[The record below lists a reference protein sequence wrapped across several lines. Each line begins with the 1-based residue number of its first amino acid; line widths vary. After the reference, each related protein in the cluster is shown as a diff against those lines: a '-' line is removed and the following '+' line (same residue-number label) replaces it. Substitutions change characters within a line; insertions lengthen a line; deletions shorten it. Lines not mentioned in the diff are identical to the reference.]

1 MSEKYVKIQA
11 LQAAPYTATNN
22 RIEFIIPQSFGKVS
36 LRDSFIQVYVQA
48 TGTTATAG
56 GVPMVALQ
64 WSPDGTVGAA
74 VSTYTDNVAL
84 VRNAR
89 ISSSMK
95 GSIESVRRTD
105 VLRQNLNCYVRKSQT
120 QVDSDNYLAVNPM
133 QQLIN
138 TQRDS
143 PFQQI
148 NKLGTVAS
156 QNNNNVPM
164 MVRLGDFLDFC
175 NVEAIDCART
185 GDVRLNIEM
194 NINRFVAR
202 QVKNHFL
209 TNAANVD
216 DIAAPGA
223 GTLDV
228 NSLTSTAKFE
238 HLEEVPYYVGQEIK
252 ITANINGAAGT
263 EHTAV
268 IDSITQ
274 AADGK
279 VTLNFAATLFTLNA
293 GAGGSTGGVMS
304 IPDAATTS
312 LNWNLAELVVKQ
324 LPMNVAA
331 PPSVMYHEFMTYELN
346 ANNLTNYTHVVEI
359 DGSTDSAILMPVAAN
374 GIVANKANEDIQTYE
389 FSLNNISLS
398 DNRLVELYSSLYL
411 DRFVAAMKSSDY
423 VARSLSNSVYDTAGL
438 QQQGDNAILASP
450 LFQTAARKN
459 LQIQINSTT
468 GLGQYIL
475 YCSRPRIMDF

>member
-11 LQAAPYTATNN
+11 LQSAPYTATNN
-22 RIEFIIPQSFGKVS
+22 RIEFIIPQSFGKIS
-36 LRDSFIQVYVQA
+36 LRDSFVQVYVTA
-48 TGTTATAG
+48 TGETATAG

-64 WSPDGTVGAA
+64 WSPDGTAGSA

-138 TQRDS
+138 GQRAS

-148 NKLGTVAS
+148 NKLGNIAS

-164 MVRLGDFLDFC
+164 MVRLGDVLDFC
-175 NVEAIDCART
+175 NVEALDCNRT
-185 GDVRLNIEM
+185 GDIRINLEM
-194 NINRFVAR
+194 NINRFVTR
-202 QVKNHFL
+202 QIKPEILN
-209 TNAANVD
+209 NAGLVD

-223 GTLDV
+223 GTQDV
-228 NSLTSTAKFE
+228 NSLTLTAKFE
-238 HLEEVPYYVGQEIK
+238 HLEEIPWYLGQEILY
-252 ITANINGAAGT
+252 TGNINGVADT
-263 EHTAV
+263 EHRGV
-268 IDSITQ
+268 ITNITQ
-274 AADGK
+274 AQDGNL
-279 VTLNFAATLFTLNA
+279 TLGFSSVLFTVNA
-293 GAGGSTGGVMS
+293 GAGGAVDGVLT
-304 IPDAATTS
+304 IPDVNFTS
-312 LNWNLAELVVKQ
+312 ISWNLAELVVKQ
-324 LPMNVAA
+324 LPMSVQA

-346 ANNLTNYTHVVEI
+346 ANNLTNYTNVVEI

-374 GIVANKANEDIQTYE
+374 GIVANKVNEDIQTYE

-398 DNRLVELYSSLYL
+398 DNRLIHLYSSLYL
-411 DRFVAAMKSSDY
+411 DRFVAAMKASDY
-423 VARSLSNSVYDTAGL
+423 VARSLRNPVYDIAGL
-438 QQQGDNAILASP
+438 QTQNVNAILASP
-450 LFQTAARKN
+450 LFQTASRKN

-468 GLGQYIL
+468 GMGQYIL

>member
-11 LQAAPYTATNN
+11 LQAAPYTGTNN

-36 LRDSFIQVYVQA
+36 LRDSFVQVYVQA
-48 TGTTATAG
+48 TGTTTTAG

-64 WSPDGTVGAA
+64 WSPDGTVGSA

-84 VRNAR
+84 IRNAR

-105 VLRQNLNCYVRKSQT
+105 VLRQNLNCYVRKTQT

-138 TQRDS
+138 GQRAS

-148 NKLGTVAS
+148 NKIGNVKS
-156 QNNNNVPM
+156 QDNNNVPM
-164 MVRLGDFLDFC
+164 MIRLGDVLDFC
-175 NVEAIDCART
+175 NVEAIDCDKT
-185 GDVRLNIEM
+185 GDIRVNLEM

-202 QVKNHFL
+202 QIKPEILN
-209 TNAANVD
+209 NAGNCD

-223 GTLDV
+223 GTQDI
-228 NSLTSTAKFE
+228 NSLTMTAKFE
-238 HLEEVPYYVGQEIK
+238 HLEEVPFYVGQEVK
-252 ITANINGAAGT
+252 YTGNINGAAGT
-263 EHTAV
+263 EHEGI

-274 AADGK
+274 AGDGQL
-279 VTLNFAATLFTLNA
+279 TINFATTLFTLNA
-293 GAGGSTGGVMS
+293 GAGGATGGALT
-304 IPDAATTS
+304 IPDAASTS
-312 LNWNLAELVVKQ
+312 LNLNLAELVVKQ
-324 LPMNVAA
+324 LPMGVEA

-374 GIVANKANEDIQTYE
+374 GIVANKANEDLLQYE

-398 DNRLVELYSSLYL
+398 DNRFIDLYSSLYL
-411 DRFVAAMKSSDY
+411 DRFVAAMKASDY
-423 VARSLSNSVYDTAGL
+423 VARSLSNPVYDTAGL
-438 QQQGDNAILASP
+438 QTQNDNAILASP
-450 LFQTAARKN
+450 LFQTASRKN